1 MPTISIVGLGKLGA
15 SMVAAYAD
23 RGFSVIGVDINEQA
37 VAAINAHTSPVPE
50 AHVTE
55 LLQKNAA
62 RVRATT
68 DVREAVLWSDITFII
83 VPTPTDETG
92 GFTPRYVLEACEGIG
107 RAIAEKGAYH
117 LVAVTATLM
126 PGHSIGLVIPA
137 LERASGKTC
146 GKDFGYCYN
155 PEFIAIGTVV
165 RDLLNPDFIL
175 IGESDKKAGD
185 ALNTFYTQAL
195 GWLTRVKRMNPTSA
209 EIAKLSLNVF
219 VTMKI
224 SFANSLAELCEQYPG
239 ADVDAVTDAIG
250 TDSRIGKKYLK
261 AGVGF
266 GGTCFPRDNRA
277 FATLVKAGSGV
288 VLHSPVTDAINE
300 RNKQK
305 IAALVLRASEG
316 GKRVGILGLAYKP
329 GTNVVEE
336 SHGVYVAQ
344 ACLAAG
350 RAVSVFDPAG
360 YDHAR
365 KVLGDGVMYCATL
378 EECVGNSDV
387 ALVVNMDPAFEILP
401 TLVHDGQT
409 VIDPWRMFRDKL
421 DQSIKYVTLGLGKSD

>member
-1 MPTISIVGLGKLGA
+1 MA
-15 SMVAAYAD
+15 AAYAD
-23 RGFSVIGVDINEQA
+23 RGFSVIGVDTNEQA
-37 VAAINAHTSPVPE
+37 VLAVNRRVSPVPE
-50 AHVTE
+50 AQVTE
-55 LLQKNAA
+55 LLQKNAT
-62 RVRATT
+62 RVRAVT
-68 DVREAVLWSDITFII
+68 DLREAVFWSDITFVI

-92 GFTPRYVLEACEGIG
+92 GFTPQYVLDVCEGIG

-117 LVAVTATLM
+117 LVVVTSTVM
-126 PGHSIGLVIPA
+126 PGHSVERIIPA
-137 LERASGKTC
+137 LETASGKTC

-185 ALNTFYTQAL
+185 TLNTFYTQAVP
-195 GWLTRVKRMNPTSA
+195 GAAVKRMNPTSA
-209 EIAKLSLNVF
+209 ELSKLSLNVF

-239 ADVDAVTDAIG
+239 ADVDAITEAIG
-250 TDSRIGKKYLK
+250 CDSRIGKKYLR

-277 FATLVKAGSGV
+277 FAALAPEGSGII
-288 VLHSPVTDAINE
+288 LHAPVTDAINE

-316 GKRVGILGLAYKP
+316 GKRVGILGLAYKS

-336 SHGVYVAQ
+336 SHGMYAAQ
-344 ACLAAG
+344 ACVAAG
-350 RAVSVFDPAG
+350 RTVSVFEPAG

-365 KVLGDGVMYCATL
+365 KALGDGVTYCATL
-378 EECVGNSDV
+378 EECVGGADV
-387 ALVVNMDPAFEILP
+387 LVVVNMDPAFEALP
-401 TLVHDGQT
+401 ALVRDGQT
-409 VIDPWRMFRDKL
+409 MIDPWRMFRNKF
-421 DQSIKYVTLGLGKSD
+421 DQSIKHVTLGLGPISG

>member
-37 VAAINAHTSPVPE
+37 VAAINQHVSPVPE
-50 AHVTE
+50 AQVTE

-62 RVRATT
+62 RVRATA
-68 DVREAVLWSDITFII
+68 DVREAVFWSDITFII

-117 LVAVTATLM
+117 LVAMTATLM
-126 PGHSIGLVIPA
+126 PGHSTGLVIPA

-165 RDLLNPDFIL
+165 RDLLNPDFVL

-185 ALNTFYTQAL
+185 TLNTFYTQATP
-195 GWLTRVKRMNPTSA
+195 GAPVKRMTLTSA

-224 SFANSLAELCEQYPG
+224 SFANALAEICEQYSS
-239 ADVDAVTDAIG
+239 ADVDAITDAIG

-277 FATLVKAGSGV
+277 FAKLVSPESGII
-288 VLHSPVTDAINE
+288 LHAPVTDAINE

-336 SHGVYVAQ
+336 SHGVYAAQ
-344 ACLAAG
+344 ACVAAG
-350 RAVSVFDPAG
+350 RTVSVFDSAG

-365 KVLGDGVMYCATL
+365 KALGDGVTYTTTL
-378 EECVGNSDV
+378 EECVGGSDV
-387 ALVVNMDPAFEILP
+387 VLVVNMDPAFEALP
-401 TLVHDGQT
+401 TLVRDGQT
-409 VIDPWRMFRDKL
+409 VIDPWRMFRSKL
-421 DQSIKYVTLGLGKSD
+421 PAGVIHTMMGVGT

>member
-37 VAAINAHTSPVPE
+37 VAAINQHVSPVPE
-50 AHVTE
+50 AQVTE
-55 LLQKNAA
+55 LLQKNAT

-68 DVREAVLWSDITFII
+68 DVREAVLWSDITFVI

-107 RAIAEKGAYH
+107 RAIAEKGIYH
-117 LVAVTATLM
+117 VVAVTATLM
-126 PGHSIGLVIPA
+126 PGHSTGLVIPA
-137 LERASGKTC
+137 LEKASGKVC

-185 ALNTFYTQAL
+185 TLNTFYTQA
-195 GWLTRVKRMNPTSA
+195 TPSAPVKRMTLASA

-277 FATLVKAGSGV
+277 FATLVPKDSGII
-288 VLHSPVTDAINE
+288 LHAPVTDAINE

-305 IAALVLRASEG
+305 IAALVLRASEN
-316 GKRVGILGLAYKP
+316 GKRVGVLGLAYKP

-344 ACLAAG
+344 ACVAAG
-350 RAVSVFDPAG
+350 RTVSVFDPAG

-365 KVLGDGVMYCATL
+365 RVLSEGVTYCAML
-378 EECVGNSDV
+378 EECVGRSDV
-387 ALVVNMDPAFEILP
+387 VVVVNMDPAFEALP
-401 TLVHDGQT
+401 TFVRSGQT
-409 VIDPWRMFRDKL
+409 VIDPWRAFRGKFGE
-421 DQSIKYVTLGLGKSD
+421 SITYITMGIGV

>member
-1 MPTISIVGLGKLGA
+1 MSTISIVGLGKLGA

-23 RGFSVIGVDINEQA
+23 RGFSVIGVDINEQV
-37 VAAINAHTSPVPE
+37 VAAINQHVSPVPE
-50 AHVTE
+50 AQVTE

-68 DVREAVLWSDITFII
+68 DVREAVLWSDITFVI

-92 GFTPRYVLEACEGIG
+92 TFTPRYVLEACEGIG
-107 RAIAEKGAYH
+107 RALAEKGAYH
-117 LVAVTATLM
+117 VVAVTATVM
-126 PGHSIGLVIPA
+126 PGHSTGLVIPA
-137 LERASGKTC
+137 LEKASGKTC
-146 GKDFGYCYN
+146 GTDFGYCYN

-185 ALNTFYTQAL
+185 TLNTFYTHA
-195 GWLTRVKRMNPTSA
+195 TPNAPVKRMHPTSA
-209 EIAKLSLNVF
+209 ELAKLSLNVF

-224 SFANSLAELCEQYPG
+224 SFANSLAEICEQYPG
-239 ADVDAVTDAIG
+239 ADVDAITDAIG

-277 FATLVKAGSGV
+277 FAKLVKEGGDI
-288 VLHSPVTDAINE
+288 VLHASVTDAINE

-305 IAALVLRASEG
+305 IAALVLRESQ

-336 SHGVYVAQ
+336 SHGMYVAQ
-344 ACLAAG
+344 ACVAAG

-365 KVLGDGVMYCATL
+365 KALGDGVAYSATL
-378 EECVGNSDV
+378 EECVRGSDV
-387 ALVVNMDPAFEILP
+387 VVVMNMDPAFETLP
-401 TLVHDGQT
+401 ALVRDGQT
-409 VIDPWRMFRDKL
+409 VIDPWRVFRGKFDE
-421 DQSIKYVTLGLGKSD
+421 SIHFITMGIGL